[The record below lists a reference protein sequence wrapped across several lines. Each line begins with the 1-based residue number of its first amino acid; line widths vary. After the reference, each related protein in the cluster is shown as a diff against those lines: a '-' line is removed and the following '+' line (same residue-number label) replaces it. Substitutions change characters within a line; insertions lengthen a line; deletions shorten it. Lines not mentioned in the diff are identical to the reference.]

1 MKRLNDTRRSGVVL
15 LLILGLMAMFAI
27 SVLSYMVVTSNMA
40 ESAKYAEQRDRDT
53 VADVLPEDDVN
64 VAFRNLVVGSN
75 NGSNPVGPFSILE
88 NMYGNW
94 TEVNSGVENATTRF
108 YARIAIFPNL
118 GYAVLTPCTDFY
130 GADILSSGMSDYQLR
145 KIFSYY
151 FEESGNVMTLLN
163 FDSINDYENVA
174 VPAWKSS
181 AFCSSTYVLEKVITD
196 PSSATYRGSNSA
208 SYWLDHYFDNITEDT
223 SSTGYYTDFDF
234 WHFKVELTDDLKKF
248 DNDFCDGLP
257 TSVQTPKERRINYF
271 NRQHPIVEV
280 RLNRPAFSGT
290 GAGGFSPGLHHDSS
304 FASSAGGAVDHWMNL
319 PYYYWMNPSA
329 PDMWPYWLSDTSAP
343 SFRTYWAHLTDVNF
357 DASNNNYTDLSG
369 GRFVPIATVYGNLA
383 DNRDSVRMNPS
394 YTAADGRTPFLAQ
407 YFPFTDDGIVN
418 SSVAFGDTSAAT
430 FPYEWIIPSFHR
442 PALFQTL
449 SEGFLESYVD
459 GYDSIGLTQ
468 SQRNVYLTALIRK
481 LTPRPLPIDHWN
493 FTGGNPDLDRFY
505 YWQRNG
511 GEMSVDKLVDTLGH
525 SSQWDVDNDN
535 DGVREGI
542 WIPSGLP
549 IRYDKNGTP
558 FATMFSYT
566 VLDLDGRVNVNTAG
580 NWDQLP
586 NSMAGG
592 ILGKAHPYN
601 YVDELDAIWNT
612 PALNDPVSVSSPF
625 GVADDLDSS
634 FFWNDDLGERTQLAE
649 RGSGFTVSGVLLY
662 EAIAAAFSLDHMNND
677 DVQTIASNLLWRR
690 NLEQYRNPGGEVNA
704 SALLQGVNGLSL
716 NGVDAPQPGFGD
728 SDARSELLKFFD
740 PIRLTPD
747 GGESYSESPTAT
759 LGEAKMIFPWRG
771 KTTLS
776 METQANLA
784 PAFDWA
790 DAAFRSYDPL
800 GEQVYSYPPRYS
812 KNPQLAHQNVLS
824 WQDSPYSLPML
835 ERFLRSTDSDAA
847 GLPPQ
852 LAEDM
857 GLSLSEFGGVVNN
870 GGVSSPPD
878 VRLNVLDSA
887 RAKVAFTTLS
897 SDVPANSVV
906 FPENDVDPD
915 SGIRY
920 GNFGFVDLI
929 RRNVRNELERIFE
942 EKGLYDSLA
951 TGNNQTVFD
960 KKVEE
965 ITAYLASMLP
975 KEILAGEKIDLNAL
989 AQKDYWLDVDYD
1001 DSGNLVQAGRELHN
1015 AGLVKRMEY
1024 ARGLYLVVMTLLY
1037 EDMNAHRLYD
1047 AADERAEQAVN
1058 DDGTPKVDDEGNPVL
1073 VEETKLHDY
1082 IEGSFDL
1089 LTFKDDDKKK
1099 DLIGRELMA
1108 TRIAQWCVNV
1118 VDFSDPDATMTPFF
1132 FDPTPFDGWWVKDY
1146 SWIDGHDANGKSYE
1160 DYWKTPTASA
1170 QWTENDDPYT
1180 DFLFPSAEGVPSEQM
1195 YKFFLHAFKCSEGY
1209 TTEQSVYYNPR
1220 SVADDGSLKDATS
1233 EELLRNWLQNKYW
1246 YNDTTVDDG
1255 GSPAPTVVKVDK
1267 IEKLEDQTADL
1278 GFRLVWGMERP
1289 DLVLSETLNFHD
1301 LGIADT
1307 EIEVDGPNGPGEGER
1322 AGEINDPTFDQV
1334 RRPMG
1339 SSYLELYCTANPNVP
1354 QSRELYDYVDGSWK
1368 LRLSKTTPAFQDV
1381 DEGGSPRELDFPI
1394 WRVAI
1399 SDSSDPRGLNV
1410 IEDDMEDDAKK
1421 EVRKKSDA
1429 VYHKARNS
1437 VLEWL
1442 IPHRDGD
1449 KYYDDVNFFSM
1460 QPRQFRNAPLPS
1472 NSSAIPNIA
1481 SLDLDQGTTNGEVN
1495 EEPNEPEE
1503 SNVLSHWKD
1512 FNLLASNTLGP
1523 GIAATY
1529 EDSRLREVELDRI
1542 LWFTHPLGDEEN
1554 DDGKKL
1560 GTAGKFPDALRTF
1573 GNKKN
1578 ETVYLKPNQYL
1589 VVGPEEKRSIGF
1601 AAAKMR
1607 TTTQDQQFGQK
1618 PIEVTDIERSSYIDL
1633 KNLQLAKLGSVN
1645 DDQKYQYMEAVA
1657 NIGGRGF
1664 NISEPLWTGSS
1675 LDPYYG
1681 NQKYKIS
1688 NDSTFFP
1695 EKHQTVSDEET
1706 KYGVRNVPFEIPE
1719 DWLQEDNGSHD
1730 STKTPYLQDIGV
1742 ETPNY
1747 YAGDFVGNWVS
1758 NYPIV
1763 KDEIFGLG
1771 TIPAYKSAFVQRVAD
1786 PNRPYHPVM
1795 NPYITVDWNMMD
1807 LTIFTGEVV
1816 GETLRESIDQQNKEP
1831 FSNADGYAFKDCGN
1845 KIKLHRNLTVG
1856 LDKVDDN
1863 EIEYKDAF
1871 SSRQWGAQSQKAFAP
1886 RSSDARRPNPWARAV
1901 RPEGDKGGLEAPT
1914 KIGDA
1919 AGTLG
1924 QSPAHP
1930 YLPKHTLGFF
1940 NDYGDWGNWAD
1951 VTDAEGNTSRQFVKS
1966 GDTPAGATSNVGPAQ
1981 YKNLNADYQSAT
1993 GDLRI
1998 YRGAPRL
2005 PFEHLV
2011 WNDAPFSNPYELIMV
2026 PASAPG
2032 RFGLEFVR
2040 RDSEGVNFADLYDV
2054 ASGNK
2059 NSLGALNGIFGFDDW
2074 YTDDNIKQKKETT
2087 GGGGGAPATVTFGTD
2102 NDLKEQK
2109 DHKVGSFGPYLN
2121 FFASSDEAGDV
2132 LNLVN
2137 VLEMVRTPSYYL
2149 GARKIAGL
2157 DANNN
2162 YISDLL
2168 WDEYDD
2174 RTSGTSAPI
2183 SINTMIYPSHREPGK
2198 VNINTLSKPVWHALV
2213 NTTDRVADI
2222 NKHPGTPWG
2231 GGGLYWFDERDTAE
2245 VHSIDD
2251 GFFVPRQG
2259 GAYFKPS
2266 YTTPLWISFDQSP
2279 PPVGSFSTLL
2289 GQSEGNDVDA
2299 DCSTPIFDNIRT
2311 PYQLEGGKVVY
2322 SYRWKETDA
2331 EGREVE
2337 KEDNTTD
2344 VDMLLRERIK
2354 KDDDGNVIDGYI
2366 THFEPSI
2373 DREVLRYNL
2382 FDATAEMQ
2390 RLSGLTTTRSN
2401 VFAAWVTVGYFE
2413 VERCNPGVNMPQYDP
2428 DGLNLMNNPGLLSDP
2443 TYKWYYYYQAI
2454 YPDGF
2459 TYGKELGEEFGE
2471 TKRHRGFSIIDR
2483 SIPVDF
2489 RRGNSVNY
2497 EDVILLKRVIE

>member
-1 MKRLNDTRRSGVVL
+1 MKRRNETRRSGVVL

-40 ESAKYAEQRDRDT
+40 ESAKHAEQRDRDT
-53 VADVLPEDDVN
+53 VADVPPEDDVN
-64 VAFRNLVVGSN
+64 VAIRNLVVGSN

-94 TEVNSGVENATTRF
+94 TEVNSGEENTTTGF

-130 GADILSSGMSDYQLR
+130 GNNILSTESGLSDYQLR

-151 FEESGNVMTLLN
+151 FEESGNVVTLLN
-163 FDSINDYENVA
+163 FDSIDAYFDEA
-174 VPAWKSS
+174 TSAWNSS
-181 AFCSSTYVLEKVITD
+181 AFRTSTYVLEKVVTD
-196 PSSATYRGSNSA
+196 PSSATYRGSSSA

-223 SSTGYYTDFDF
+223 GSTGYYTDFDF
-234 WHFKVELTDDLKKF
+234 WHFKIELSDDLKEFVKNF
-248 DNDFCDGLP
+248 N
-257 TSVQTPKERRINYF
+257 SVAPGINAF
-271 NRQHPIVEV
+271 NRNHPVVAV

-304 FASSAGGAVDHWMNL
+304 FATTEGGAVDHQMNL
-319 PYYYWMNPSA
+319 PYYFWMNPSA
-329 PDMWPYWLSDTSAP
+329 PDMWPYWLSDSSAP
-343 SFRTYWAHLTDVNF
+343 SFRSYWAHLIDVNF
-357 DASNNNYTDLSG
+357 NASGNNYTDFSG
-369 GRFVPIATVYGNLA
+369 GSFVPRATVYGNLA

-394 YTAADGRTPFLAQ
+394 YTAADGKTPFLAR
-407 YFPFTDDGIVN
+407 YFPITDNGITN
-418 SSVAFGDTSAAT
+418 SSVAFGEASFAT
-430 FPYEWIIPSFHR
+430 FPYEWITPSFHR
-442 PALFQTL
+442 PELFQIL
-449 SEGFLESYVD
+449 SDSGFLT
-459 GYDSIGLTQ
+459 GYRNGYGDAGVQ
-468 SQRNVYLTALIRK
+468 GVRQNVYLTALIRK
-481 LTPRPLPIDHWN
+481 LTPRPIPLDHWN
-493 FTGGNPDLDRFY
+493 FTGGNPDLDHFY
-505 YWQRNG
+505 YHHRD
-511 GEMSVDKLVDTLGH
+511 ESFMTPEELVGTLGH
-525 SSQWDVDNDN
+525 SSQWDVDNDH

-542 WIPSGLP
+542 WVPSGLP

-566 VLDLDGRVNVNTAG
+566 VLDLDGHVNVNTAG

-586 NSMAGG
+586 NTMAGG
-592 ILGKAHPYN
+592 ILGNAHPYN

-612 PALNDPVSVSSPF
+612 PALDDPVSVSSPF

-662 EAIAAAFSLDHMNND
+662 EAIAAAFSLDHANND
-677 DVQTIASNLLWRR
+677 KVRTIASNLLWRR
-690 NLEQYRNPGGEVNA
+690 NLEPNENPDGLVDA
-704 SALLQGVNGLSL
+704 SGLLSGVNGLSL
-716 NGVDAPQPGFGD
+716 NGVDAPQPGYGD
-728 SDARSELLKFFD
+728 SDVRNELLKFFD
-740 PIRLTPD
+740 PTRLTWTEAELNTPD
-747 GGESYSESPTAT
+747 GVTRSNSLTAT

-776 METQANLA
+776 MTTRANLA

-812 KNPQLAHQNVLS
+812 KNPQLAYQNVSSLH
-824 WQDSPYSLPML
+824 DSPYILQML
-835 ERFLRSTDSDAA
+835 ECILRPTDSNVDSF
-847 GLPPQ
+847 PQ
-852 LAEDM
+852 LARDLRLN
-857 GLSLSEFGGVVNN
+857 LSDVKGIFNDGVI
-870 GGVSSPPD
+870 SSPSD
-878 VRLNVLDSA
+878 VRLNVLDAA

-897 SDVPANSVV
+897 SDVPALSVV

-920 GNFGFVDLI
+920 GNYGFVDLV

-942 EKGLYDSLA
+942 EKGLYDYLA
-951 TGNNQTVFD
+951 TGNNQTVFE

-965 ITAYLASMLP
+965 ITTYLASMLP
-975 KEILAGEKIDLNAL
+975 KEILSGEKIDLNAL
-989 AQKDYWLDVDYD
+989 AQKDYWLDVEYD
-1001 DSGNLVQAGRELHN
+1001 DSGNLVQGDRELHN
-1015 AGLVKRMEY
+1015 AGLVKKMEY

-1047 AADERAEQAVN
+1047 ADDERAEQAVN
-1058 DDGTPKVDDEGNPVL
+1058 DDGTPKVDDDGNPVL

-1146 SWIDGHDANGKSYE
+1146 SWIDGHDANGKSYG

-1180 DFLFPSAEGVPSEQM
+1180 DFLFPSTEGVPSEQM

-1209 TTEQSVYYNPR
+1209 TTEQSVYYNPV
-1220 SVADDGSLKDATS
+1220 SIADDGSFKDATS

-1246 YNDTTVDDG
+1246 YNDTAVDDG
-1255 GSPAPTVVKVDK
+1255 GNPVSTVVKVDK
-1267 IEKLEDQTADL
+1267 IEKLEDQTSDL

-1289 DLVLSETLNFHD
+1289 DLVLTETLNFHD

-1307 EIEVDGPNGPGEGER
+1307 KIECDVAGGGALQGEDDE
-1322 AGEINDPTFDQV
+1322 TFDQV
-1334 RRPMG
+1334 RRPEG

-1368 LRLSKTTPAFQDV
+1368 LRLSKTTPVYKDYTE
-1381 DEGGSPRELDFPI
+1381 DGLTLRELDFPI

-1399 SDSSDPRGLNV
+1399 SDSSDPRGLNA
-1410 IEDDMEDDAKK
+1410 IEDGMEEDKK
-1421 EVRKKSDA
+1421 KDIRKSYDA
-1429 VYHKARNS
+1429 VYNKARNS
-1437 VLEWL
+1437 VLDWL

-1449 KYYDDVNFFSM
+1449 KYYDDINFFSM
-1460 QPRQFRNAPLPS
+1460 QPRQFRNAPLPT
-1472 NSSAIPNIA
+1472 NSTEIANIA
-1481 SLDLDQGTTNGEVN
+1481 SLNLDQGTTNGDVN
-1495 EEPNEPEE
+1495 EEPKAPEAA
-1503 SNVLSHWKD
+1503 NFLSHWKD
-1512 FNLLASNTLGP
+1512 FNLFASNALGSAV
-1523 GIAATY
+1523 AATY
-1529 EDSRLREVELDRI
+1529 DDARLREVELDRI
-1542 LWFTHPLGDEEN
+1542 LWFTHIPGDTTMSG
-1554 DDGKKL
+1554 DKL

-1573 GNKKN
+1573 GNKAN
-1578 ETVYLKPNQYL
+1578 ENVYLKPNQYL
-1589 VVGPEEKRSIGF
+1589 VVGPEKKRSIGS
-1601 AAAKMR
+1601 AAAKNEEE
-1607 TTTQDQQFGQK
+1607 QQQFGK
-1618 PIEVTDIERSSYIDL
+1618 DPSPEATYASSFIDL
-1633 KNLQLAKLGSVN
+1633 EKLQLENLSEIN

-1664 NISEPLWTGSS
+1664 NISEPLWTASEV
-1675 LDPYYG
+1675 DPYYA
-1681 NQKYKIS
+1681 KKEWKIKDAS
-1688 NDSTFFP
+1688 IDSMFFP
-1695 EKHQTVSDEET
+1695 GNLDGASTDDQ
-1706 KYGVRNVPFEIPE
+1706 YCGVRNIPFEIPE
-1719 DWLQEDNGSHD
+1719 GWANREDGFNAINSAL
-1730 STKTPYLQDIGV
+1730 P
-1742 ETPNY
+1742 
-1747 YAGDFVGNWVS
+1747 DFYVNRVA

-1763 KDEIFGLG
+1763 KDKIFGLG

-1807 LTIFTGEVV
+1807 LTVFTGEAVLPA
-1816 GETLRESIDQQNKEP
+1816 GETVASIINDRIKNEHERSFSTNGSYP
-1831 FSNADGYAFKDCGN
+1831 FNDKN
-1845 KIKLHRNLTVG
+1845 KIKLHRNLAVG
-1856 LDKVDDN
+1856 IDD
-1863 EIEYKDAF
+1863 IDGKTISYDDAF
-1871 SSRQWGAQSQKAFAP
+1871 SSRQWGAENQKSFAP
-1886 RSSDARRPNPWARAV
+1886 KYSDNRRPNPWSRAV
-1901 RPEGDKGGLEAPT
+1901 EVEGDKGGLEKPVDGKT
-1914 KIGDA
+1914 D
-1919 AGTLG
+1919 GTNG
-1924 QSPAHP
+1924 QYLAMS

-1940 NDYGDWGNWAD
+1940 NDHGVWGHWAD
-1951 VTDAEGNTSRQFVKS
+1951 VENLTDTSVSREFVS
-1966 GDTPAGATSNVGPAQ
+1966 GTLPSDKREVVGTAGPNQ
-1981 YKNLNADYQSAT
+1981 YKNLNAEYMNAT
-1993 GDLRI
+1993 GDLCV
-1998 YRGAPRL
+1998 YRGAPRK

-2011 WNDAPFSNPYELIMV
+2011 WNDAPFSNPYELMLV

-2059 NSLGALNGIFGFDDW
+2059 NSLGALDGVFGFDDW
-2074 YTDDNIKQKKETT
+2074 YTVDNIKQKKKETP
-2087 GGGGGAPATVTFGTD
+2087 GAGGAPATVTYETD
-2102 NDLKEQK
+2102 DGLEDQK
-2109 DHKVGSFGPYLN
+2109 DHKAGSMGPYLN
-2121 FFASSDEAGDV
+2121 FFASSGEAGDA

-2149 GARKIAGL
+2149 GVRKIAGF
-2157 DANNN
+2157 DANNS

-2183 SINTMIYPSHREPGK
+2183 SVNTMIYPSHREPGK
-2198 VNINTLSKPVWHALV
+2198 ININTLSKPVWHALV
-2213 NTTDRVADI
+2213 NTTDRVSDL
-2222 NKHPGTPWG
+2222 NKQPGTPWG
-2231 GGGLYWFDERDTAE
+2231 GGGLYWYDERDTDE

-2259 GAYFKPS
+2259 GAYFRPS
-2266 YTTPLWISFDQSP
+2266 YTTPLWIDFEQSP
-2279 PPVGSFSTLL
+2279 PPVGAFSTLL
-2289 GQSEGNDVDA
+2289 GQSGEKDVNA
-2299 DCSTPIFDNIRT
+2299 DCSTPIFDNIRN
-2311 PYQLEGGKVVY
+2311 PYRHGDDGNVLY
-2322 SYRWKETDA
+2322 AYRWKETDA
-2331 EGREVE
+2331 DGREIVKDGE
-2337 KEDNTTD
+2337 TTD
-2344 VDMLLRERIK
+2344 VDMLLRERII
-2354 KDDDGNVIDGYI
+2354 KDEDGNIVSGYI
-2366 THFEPSI
+2366 THFEPII

-2382 FDATAEMQ
+2382 YDATAEMQ

-2413 VERCNPGVNMPQYDP
+2413 VERCNPGVNMPAVDP
-2428 DGLNLMNNPGLLSDP
+2428 DGNPLTIADLTNPG
-2443 TYKWYYYYQAI
+2443 YKWYYYYQAI
-2454 YPDGF
+2454 YPDGY

-2497 EDVILLKRVIE
+2497 EDVILMKRVIE